1 MLDRWFVSGSFRFLC
16 PCSIHIYIVTRKQF
30 VFEHKERKCN
40 IMKRKAVSCLLVLAA
55 IMTMTPTIPTL
66 AAENPDNTTQ
76 STQTTTEAGT
86 QNSVVKY
93 DQASAFTVTIPKSIA
108 LSSSKSAEYT
118 VKVQGDVIGNEII
131 TVTPDESVI
140 LSDSNGKDPVTGDI
154 TQEKTEFSS
163 TEVNAR
169 SGGYGD
175 WQHISE

>member
-1 MLDRWFVSGSFRFLC
+1 
-16 PCSIHIYIVTRKQF
+16 
-30 VFEHKERKCN
+30 
-40 IMKRKAVSCLLVLAA
+40 MKRKAVSCLLVLAA
-55 IMTMTPTIPTL
+55 IMTMTPTIPTM

-169 SGGYGD
+169 SGGGTATGSILANNLTSGD
-175 WQHISE
+175 W

>member
-1 MLDRWFVSGSFRFLC
+1 
-16 PCSIHIYIVTRKQF
+16 
-30 VFEHKERKCN
+30 
-40 IMKRKAVSCLLVLAA
+40 MKRKAVSCLLVLAA
-55 IMTMTPTIPTL
+55 FVTMIPTIPTM
-66 AAENPDNTTQ
+66 AAENPDNETS
-76 STQTTTEAGT
+76 STQTTTETGT

-131 TVTPDESVI
+131 TVTPDASVT
-140 LSDSNGKDPVTGDI
+140 LSDSNGKNPVTGDI

-169 SGGYGD
+169 SGGGYGN
-175 WQHISE
+175 WQYISK

>member
-1 MLDRWFVSGSFRFLC
+1 
-16 PCSIHIYIVTRKQF
+16 
-30 VFEHKERKCN
+30 
-40 IMKRKAVSCLLVLAA
+40 MKRKAVSCLLVLSA
-55 IMTMTPTIPTL
+55 IMTMTPTIPTM

-163 TEVNAR
+163 TEANAR
-169 SGGYGD
+169 SGGGYGD